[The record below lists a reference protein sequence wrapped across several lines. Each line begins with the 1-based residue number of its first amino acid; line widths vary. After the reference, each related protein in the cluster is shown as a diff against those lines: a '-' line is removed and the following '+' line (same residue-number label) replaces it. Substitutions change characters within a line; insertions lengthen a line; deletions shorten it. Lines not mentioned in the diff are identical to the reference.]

1 VLTNFRYKRKQIKI
15 STEDLPGGPVTET
28 PCSHCRGHG
37 FHPWLGEDPTCHAKW
52 AKKKK
57 MGLDMT
63 TPWGM
68 SGNYNSLL
76 MDSIFFMN

>member
-1 VLTNFRYKRKQIKI
+1 MKADKDKYRGRTWW
-15 STEDLPGGPVTET
+15 SSD
-28 PCSHCRGHG
+28 CRGHG
-37 FHPWLGEDPTCHAKW
+37 FHPWLGEDPTCHLKW
-52 AKKKK
+52 PKKKK